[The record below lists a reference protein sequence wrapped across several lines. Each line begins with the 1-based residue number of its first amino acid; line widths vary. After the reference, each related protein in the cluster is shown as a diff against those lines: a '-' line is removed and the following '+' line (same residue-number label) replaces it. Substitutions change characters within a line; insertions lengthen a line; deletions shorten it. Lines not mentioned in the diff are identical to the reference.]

1 MTFFNDW
8 KIIILFCLS
17 LGLAPFIPEPH
28 IWGKIKWIA
37 GGAHG
42 MGAADWFDAVFHGL
56 PWLLLIR
63 LIVFKLINRRK
74 ANPANVR

>member
-1 MTFFNDW
+1 MTFLNDW

-42 MGAADWFDAVFHGL
+42 MGATDWFDAVFHGL